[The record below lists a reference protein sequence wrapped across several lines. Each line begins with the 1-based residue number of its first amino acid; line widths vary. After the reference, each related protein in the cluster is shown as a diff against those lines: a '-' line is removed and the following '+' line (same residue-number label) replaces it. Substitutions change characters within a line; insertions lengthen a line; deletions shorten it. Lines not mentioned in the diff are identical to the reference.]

1 MGIRDFIQYLQE
13 HREKLAR
20 GADLSA
26 EEREETLKQAEMM
39 SGMAEHAMKS
49 LESTLANRRLNLSEE
64 HAIRFAQDIFAHLR
78 DEEEEVKERLR
89 GQAP

>member
-20 GADLSA
+20 APDLPA
-26 EEREETLKQAEMM
+26 QEREETLAQAEMM

-49 LESTLANRRLNLSEE
+49 LDSVLSNRRINLHEE
-64 HAIRFAQDIFAHLR
+64 HALRFAQDIFAHLR
-78 DEEEEVKERLR
+78 DEEEKVKEHLR
-89 GQAP
+89 EATP